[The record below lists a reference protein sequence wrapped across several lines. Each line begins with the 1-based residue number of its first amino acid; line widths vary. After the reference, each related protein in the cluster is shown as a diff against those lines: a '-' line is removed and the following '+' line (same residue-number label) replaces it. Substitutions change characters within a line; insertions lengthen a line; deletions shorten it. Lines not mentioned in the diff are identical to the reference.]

1 MKYSIIIP
9 AYNAETTIVRCVESI
24 LNQTFSDFELIIIND
39 GSTDQTCELL
49 NQLKKEDSRIKID
62 HQKNKG
68 ASSARNRGI
77 NISTGDYIIF
87 IDSDDWIDPNY
98 LASFSSTPDLF
109 DNLKIGAIAVTNLK
123 DNIEYDL
130 FSNKKNKILNIQS
143 AFSEAGLLH
152 NGFSCS
158 KAYNRKIIIENNL
171 RFKED
176 ISFKEDLIFF
186 LDYLKFCKTIE
197 YIDTTR
203 YHYIVH
209 SNSLSTKKHNPISLL
224 EITKII
230 IQKSKDFCI
239 DLKSNTY
246 RDSYLRLCTEEI
258 INANYCN
265 DLGKKERILN
275 LKNLIDIISPE
286 RHHPQNYKTDKIL
299 NQFFNKKT
307 LTVYD
312 LLKRLE
318 CKFLRK

>member
-9 AYNAETTIVRCVESI
+9 VFNAEISIVRCIKSI
-24 LNQTFSDFELIIIND
+24 LYQTYTDFELIIIDD
-39 GSTDQTCELL
+39 GSNDQTPLIL
-49 NQLKKEDSRIKID
+49 DKLQNKDSRIKVL
-62 HQKNKG
+62 HQSNSG
-68 ASSARNRGI
+68 VSSARNNGLS
-77 NISTGDYIIF
+77 ISKGEYILF

-98 LASFSSTPDLF
+98 LQSFSENPDYP
-109 DNLKIGAIAVTNLK
+109 DNLKIGAVSV
-123 DNIEYDL
+123 DNTQNDVKYDL
-130 FSNKKNKILNIQS
+130 FTKYPDKIQPVTE
-143 AFSEAGLLH
+143 AFADAGLLH
-152 NGFSCS
+152 NGFPWT
-158 KAYNRKIIIENNL
+158 KAYNRKIIVENNL
-171 RFKED
+171 RFNEN

-209 SNSLSTKKHNPISLL
+209 SNSLSTKKHNPTSLL